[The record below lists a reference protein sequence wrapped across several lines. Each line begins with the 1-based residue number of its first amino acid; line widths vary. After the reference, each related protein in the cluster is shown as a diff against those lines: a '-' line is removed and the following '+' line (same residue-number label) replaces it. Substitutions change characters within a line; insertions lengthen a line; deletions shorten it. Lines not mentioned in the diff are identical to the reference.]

1 MKVNFN
7 DEEAIITYDGLNDL
21 EIANEFANLT
31 FIYGG
36 RIALTSEQMK
46 VYQKAIRNLIE
57 EREKILNE
65 QAEVSISV
73 SAHNRILELEKENKR
88 LKKYEKYYEEQNEV
102 NKKFI
107 AKDKIRE
114 KIEKLKYG
122 ENCTYC
128 NNCCNKYLTCIT
140 LKKLLEE
147 E

>member
-1 MKVNFN
+1 MSE
-7 DEEAIITYDGLNDL
+7 EEAIITYDGLNDL
-21 EIANEFANLT
+21 EIANKFANLT

-114 KIEKLKYG
+114 KIEKL
-122 ENCTYC
+122 
-128 NNCCNKYLTCIT
+128 
-140 LKKLLEE
+140 LEE